1 MTLRT
6 VFQLK
11 VKKVGHIC
19 DFELSWGKGQTIVAE
34 LDYPDSLITLY
45 QKWQDAYLGYYRHLR
60 GRVKKSGTVP
70 EPRKD
75 WRTLLVEAEARL
87 LDKFHYWLR
96 SPELHEIRAKIASA
110 AREHSEQEKYW
121 VDVFLTCTPLDLARL
136 PWETWE
142 IGTDLGAAGKICLA
156 RKPANI
162 RNEPV
167 HPIRRKARILVI
179 LGDDTG
185 LNLEGDKK
193 ALESFSGMASV
204 EFVGGKSG
212 KDEAELRKEICQKLE
227 DEQGW
232 DILFFAG
239 HSNETELTGGELHLA
254 PNVSLTISDIKEPLL
269 EAQKRGLQFAI
280 FNSCSG
286 INIAES
292 LIDLGLNQVVIMR
305 EPIHNRVAQ
314 EFLKQFLESLAEYKD
329 VHEALLDAYQFLKQQ
344 ENHLDYPSAYL
355 VPSLFRHPEAELFR
369 IEPFGFWQR
378 LKRWLPTKREAAWLV
393 VFLILSLVPYM
404 QDLLLE
410 PRIFVQA
417 IYRQLTKQIPSPEKP
432 PVLLVQ
438 IDEDSLDKENLPWR
452 TREEMDRRYI
462 AKIINRIFALE
473 SQPKVLAI
481 DYKLWEP
488 KPDEDEELRK
498 SIRVGVKQGTWFV
511 FAASLN
517 EKKGVIPEIANL
529 NWSLQGDINFF
540 PWYVELLPAHADCSD
555 TCPFAYLLTL
565 AQALN
570 RELDPSLPQPK
581 LASTESQTFSH
592 QVIENLNQVKGKSDI
607 IAYLKNLRLHPLSH
621 FSQNFLQ
628 QWLHPIIDFSIPPDQ
643 AYESIPA
650 WCLLEPDST
659 CQVLEHRQ
667 LQQQIV
673 MIAPGGYEGADDNF
687 TIPLTVNLWR
697 EWSGGFF
704 TGGEAH
710 AYMIHHL
717 LTQGLVVP
725 IPDFWMILLAA
736 FLGKGITLIL
746 LENPRKKKQWVM
758 GLGGATAIYLLVGLQ
773 VYISVAVL
781 IPLLLPSAIFWNYV
795 RLSLR
800 RKSHG

>member
-75 WRTLLVEAEARL
+75 WRTPLVEAEARL

-110 AREHSEQEKYW
+110 TREHSEQEKYW

-162 RNEPV
+162 RHEPV
-167 HPIRRKARILVI
+167 YPIKRPARILVI
-179 LGDDTG
+179 LGDDKG
-185 LNLEGDKK
+185 LNLEEDKK
-193 ALESFSGMASV
+193 ALESLSGVALV
-204 EFVGGKSG
+204 DFVGGNDQQDG
-212 KDEAELRKEICQKLE
+212 AELRKKICQKLKE
-227 DEQGW
+227 PLGW

-239 HSNETELTGGELHLA
+239 HSNETKLTGGELHLA

-269 EAQKRGLQFAI
+269 EAQKQGLQFAL

-305 EPIHNRVAQ
+305 EPIHNQVAQ
-314 EFLKQFLESLAEYKD
+314 KFLKQFLESLAEYKD

-344 ENHLDYPSAYL
+344 DNHLDYPSAYL

-369 IEPFGFWQR
+369 FKPKPPPGIE
-378 LKRWLPTKREAAWLV
+378 RWIPTKLETFALFTVLV
-393 VFLILSLVPYM
+393 LSLLWPV
-404 QDLLLE
+404 QDRFLDW
-410 PRIFVQA
+410 RIWVQA
-417 IYRQLTKQIPSPEKP
+417 AYRDVTHQFDFRRGK
-432 PVLLVQ
+432 PVLLVK
-438 IDEDSLDKENLPWR
+438 IDDESRRAASDKIKDIYPINYSYLAMLVDRLSDLKTKVVGIDYVLDQEQ
-452 TREEMDRRYI
+452 
-462 AKIINRIFALE
+462 
-473 SQPKVLAI
+473 SQP
-481 DYKLWEP
+481 
-488 KPDEDEELRK
+488 DESLELGK
-498 SIRVGVKQGTWFV
+498 SVRNAVKQSTWFV
-511 FAASLN
+511 FAAEENTTPKTKVSRD
-517 EKKGVIPEIANL
+517 IASL
-529 NWSLQGDINFF
+529 NWSMQGDIYFF
-540 PWYVELLPAHADCSD
+540 HWYVELLPQNANCSKA
-555 TCPFAYLLTL
+555 CPFAYLL
-565 AQALN
+565 ALSYSLLN
-570 RELDPSLPQPK
+570 QESDPIDLPQPDLENQEDFRSLVINPK
-581 LASTESQTFSH
+581 NVRDERTTFLS
-592 QVIENLNQVKGKSDI
+592 K
-607 IAYLKNLRLHPLSH
+607 LRLPPIS
-621 FSQNFLQ
+621 NFF
-628 QWLHPIIDFSIPPDQ
+628 QWFQPIIDFSLPSNQ
-643 AYESIPA
+643 VYESISA
-650 WCLLEPDST
+650 YELLEGKVPSKIEK
-659 CQVLEHRQ
+659 QVVL
-667 LQQQIV
+667 IV
-673 MIAPGGYEGADDNF
+673 PWGYDEAGLLGKGTDNCD
-687 TIPLTVNLWR
+687 IPSAMAFWR
-697 EWSGGFF
+697 GRSEVEFPC
-704 TGGEAH
+704 GEAH

-717 LTQGLVVP
+717 LTQRLVVP
-725 IPDFWMILLAA
+725 IPDFLMILLAA
-736 FLGKGITLIL
+736 LLGKGATLIL
-746 LENPRKKKQWVM
+746 LDNPRQQKQWVM
-758 GLGGATAIYLLVGLQ
+758 GLGGATAVYVLVGLQ
-773 VYISVAVL
+773 VYISAVVL
-781 IPLLLPSAIFWNYV
+781 IPLLLPSAVFWNYV